1 MDIRRP
7 LFQAIASALAGILF
21 LNPIVATAAQLA
33 VDAAAGGNTQIGA
46 AGNGVPIVNIA
57 TPNGA
62 GLSHNK
68 FSDFNVGPQGLILN
82 NATGKTQATQL
93 GGIVVG
99 NPNLK
104 GQAAQKILNEVT
116 GGSPS
121 HLQGYTEV
129 AGQGAHVIVANPNGI
144 TCSGCGFINTP
155 RATLATGKPILNGE
169 RLQGYDVDGGAI
181 SIDGAGLNASNID
194 RFELITRS
202 AKLNA
207 DLYARQLTVVA
218 GRNQVDAETL
228 AATPKPDNGS
238 AKPQLAID
246 SAALGGMYANTIR
259 LVGTEAG
266 VGVRLAGNM
275 AASAGDIRIDA
286 NGKLELAQTAASGNL
301 ALKGQDVALNG
312 PVYAGG
318 SANIQ
323 AGGTLSNAQSLAASS
338 TIALQANQLNN
349 SGVIEAGVNPDNSRN
364 GQGDVTL
371 TAQGVRNTGT
381 VLASRTLQANV
392 GGTLDNQGGT
402 LKGSSTALSTG
413 SLDNRQ
419 GRLLA
424 GGQLS
429 LNAARLDNR
438 NGKAVATALQ
448 VTGGTLDNRLGLF
461 SADQALSLDLAS
473 IDNSGQGTLI
483 SNGTLQAK
491 VSQRLDNHA
500 NGLLSAKGALGV
512 QAGALDNRGGALL
525 SDAGLSLSGG
535 SLNNSAQGVVSGKG
549 AVQVDLDQLDNSQ
562 GGTLNS
568 DAGLQLH
575 ANQVNNAS
583 QGSIAAKGNLQ
594 ADIGNLQQQGGEL
607 LSQGA
612 LDLTVG
618 QLDNGNG
625 GLLAANQGV
634 TLHGGDLLNQ
644 GGEISSKAGVAV
656 RADSLDNS
664 GGKLIGDAGLTLDV
678 QRLVNR
684 QGNLSGRA
692 GLSLQGG
699 SLDNSQGGLLS
710 SQGDIRLQ
718 LSGALDNHGQGAVLS
733 ERSLTLNAASLNNG
747 GGVLS
752 TAGPLFAR
760 LAGALNNQGGKLLS
774 DAGID
779 LASGDLDNSHGGT
792 LSAAGD
798 IQLQTARLDNSQA
811 GRIVTD
817 AGIHLASAQLDNSQ
831 GGSLSARGAIDGRVS
846 GLDQHGGGQLVSQ
859 TGIDL
864 DLQGGALNNASAG
877 LITTPGALLLRNAG
891 SIDNRGGEISSDR
904 AFTLATGNLLNQG
917 GKILSA
923 DRLQVQGAA
932 VNNSQGGVLSGS
944 QGLSVNAAS
953 LDNSQG
959 GTLASRGDLLVRSQ
973 GALDNSGNGA
983 LVAGG
988 QLDVGSASLNNQGGL
1003 LSASGNLLLA
1013 TGNADNRNGKVIAQG
1028 RLDATTANLDNRD
1041 GVLSGQQGLTL
1052 HAGDLRNGSNAVG
1065 QPGGLITSQ
1074 GALDLHAGQFEA
1086 IGGGEVSAKGD
1097 LQLAVAKLIQQQ
1109 AQLIGEGKVRIDLGS
1124 AGQPGDFDNRGG
1136 LLSAGGALQ
1145 VNGLGNLD
1153 NRGGEIS
1160 SAQGFAL
1167 NASGTLDNGDQGRL
1181 ISAGQLTLGAAALRN
1196 ANQGLLSGWQ
1206 GLSVHAASLDN
1217 SAGGTLSSRNGS
1229 LDLSLG
1235 GALDNH
1241 DQGALVSQ
1249 GKVTLAAASLNNAN
1263 GILSTQGDLGL
1274 TLAGDLDNRN
1284 GGLLSAQGALTGS
1297 GAALDNR
1304 GGQISANGVQFDATL
1319 LDNSGGSLSS
1329 RGGLRLGLLGALL
1342 NVGANSKL
1350 ASAGPLNLSAGS
1362 VDNRGGQLVSQGLLS
1377 VLAGRFDNG
1386 AGGTVASQDGLGLTL
1401 SGALLNGQ
1409 DGLIYS
1415 KAGTL
1420 DIGAAS
1426 LDNTAGTLQGQLDT
1440 TLRIQDAAANQ
1451 GGRITSQAGNLDLQA
1466 ASLDNGSGGILSSAA
1481 GWLKLVS
1488 GWFGNNA
1495 GITQAQALDVQATG
1509 GIDNR
1514 NGHLSAVSGDNQIVT
1529 STLDNGNG
1537 GLYAGGLLSLRG
1549 NQLLNQ
1555 SGKVGAG
1562 SLDFGLAGALNNQS
1576 GLIEASNTLTLGA
1589 ASIDNVAGA
1598 IRALGQAPASLAR
1611 SASPSLMQI
1620 TTSGLLNN
1628 NLGRI
1633 EGATSDFSLQSG
1645 SLQNGGGSVLHV
1657 GSGTFGLDLAQA
1669 GLAGGSFTS
1678 NGSLSYQAAS
1688 WTNNAVIQ
1696 ARDLTLDIS
1705 QLSQGS
1711 GGQLLAAQTFSG
1723 SGGDWSNDGLIAS
1736 DGRLDLH
1743 LTGRYSGTG
1752 RLSSLGNLSLG
1763 AGYIGLG
1770 ANASLA
1776 GGGTTSVSSSGSLD
1790 NSGRLTS
1797 AADLKLSAASLNN
1810 DGTLGSAGAL
1820 RIEAANLLNQNGLIF
1835 SGGDMALRVGSFVNR
1850 YADVYSLGALDL
1862 AADDQGNWAS
1872 SVLNSSGSLE
1882 SVGDFSLRAAS
1893 ISNTREG
1900 LSVNDLGVYTARITE
1915 LACDHR
1921 YVGDCEGSNRN
1932 GIFEVVQREKLTV
1945 SGGAA
1950 AQMTSGGNMR
1960 LLGGQLT
1967 NQSSAIAAGG
1977 ALSISVD
1984 SLSNQGVVP
1993 GETQSTRVYVTAR
2006 HTLGVHQDAAN
2017 DFTRQYWFESSDY
2030 DPNNL
2035 SGLQP
2040 TLSHYLSTTESE
2052 ISSLAKSET
2061 LSAGDQS
2068 YAAVIQAAGN
2078 ADIRVGGNLDNT
2090 VVRPGYT
2097 YINPGRNTNTAVG
2110 ASPVSTVVPINAQLP
2125 PSLAQQQINPITLPG
2140 FSLPTGS
2147 NGLFRLSGQSGSG
2160 GSASSVQGPQT
2171 LSFAGQSIGAA
2182 QRQQALDVGNR
2193 QTDGVSAPVA
2203 SAAVSGPSSGALNV
2217 ARVQGLPSSAVPDN
2231 SHKYLIETNPA
2242 LTSLK
2247 SFLSSDYLLGQLGYD
2262 PDRAQKRLGD
2272 GLYEQRLLQQAVV
2285 ARTGQRFIDGMAS
2298 DEALF
2303 KYLMDNAIA

>member
-7 LFQAIASALAGILF
+7 LYQAIASALAGILF

-33 VDAAAGGNTQIGA
+33 VDAAAGGSTQIGA

-93 GGIVVG
+93 GGIIVG

-129 AGQGAHVIVANPNGI
+129 AGQGAHVIVANPNGV

-169 RLQGYDVDGGAI
+169 RLQGYDVDGGEI

-371 TAQGVRNTGT
+371 TAQGVRNAGT

-424 GGQLS
+424 SGQLT
-429 LNAARLDNR
+429 LAGARLDNR
-438 NGKAVATALQ
+438 NGKAIGASIQLN
-448 VTGGTLDNRLGLF
+448 GGALDNRLGLF
-461 SADQALSLDLAS
+461 SADQALTLSLDSL
-473 IDNSGQGTLI
+473 DNSGQGSLV
-483 SNGTLQAK
+483 SEGMLQAS
-491 VSQRLDNHA
+491 VSQRLDN
-500 NGLLSAKGALGV
+500 
-512 QAGALDNRGGALL
+512 R
-525 SDAGLSLSGG
+525 
-535 SLNNSAQGVVSGKG
+535 
-549 AVQVDLDQLDNSQ
+549 
-562 GGTLNS
+562 
-568 DAGLQLH
+568 
-575 ANQVNNAS
+575 
-583 QGSIAAKGNLQ
+583 
-594 ADIGNLQQQGGEL
+594 
-607 LSQGA
+607 
-612 LDLTVG
+612 
-618 QLDNGNG
+618 NG

-634 TLHGGDLLNQ
+634 SVQGGQLLNQ
-644 GGEISSKAGVAV
+644 SGEISSKAGVAV
-656 RADSLDNS
+656 RA
-664 GGKLIGDAGLTLDV
+664 
-678 QRLVNR
+678 
-684 QGNLSGRA
+684 
-692 GLSLQGG
+692 
-699 SLDNSQGGLLS
+699 
-710 SQGDIRLQ
+710 
-718 LSGALDNHGQGAVLS
+718 
-733 ERSLTLNAASLNNG
+733 ASLNN
-747 GGVLS
+747 S
-752 TAGPLFAR
+752 
-760 LAGALNNQGGKLLS
+760 
-774 DAGID
+774 
-779 LASGDLDNSHGGT
+779 
-792 LSAAGD
+792 
-798 IQLQTARLDNSQA
+798 
-811 GRIVTD
+811 
-817 AGIHLASAQLDNSQ
+817 
-831 GGSLSARGAIDGRVS
+831 
-846 GLDQHGGGQLVSQ
+846 GGQLIGQ
-859 TGIDL
+859 GGIDL
-864 DLQGGALNNASAG
+864 DLQGGALNNAGG
-877 LITTPGALLLRNAG
+877 LLGSPGQLRLRNVA
-891 SIDNRGGEISSDR
+891 SLDNQGGEISSDR
-904 AFTLATGNLLNQG
+904 AFTLTTGTLLNQG
-917 GKILSA
+917 GKLLSGE
-923 DRLQVQGAA
+923 RLTLTSGALDNRNA
-932 VNNSQGGVLSGS
+932 GVLSGS

-1041 GVLSGQQGLTL
+1041 GVLSGQQGLDL
-1052 HAGDLRNGSNAVG
+1052 GAGNVLNGASRAG

-1074 GALDLHAGQFEA
+1074 GVLSLRGGRLEST
-1086 IGGGEVSAKGD
+1086 GGGEISAKGE
-1097 LQLAVAKLIQQQ
+1097 LHLSIARLIQQQ
-1109 AQLIGEGKVRIDLGS
+1109 AALIGEGKVRIDLGS
-1124 AGQPGDFDNRGG
+1124 GAQRGDFDNRGG

-1160 SAQGFAL
+1160 GSQGFSIE
-1167 NASGTLDNGDQGRL
+1167 ASGSLDNRDQGRI
-1181 ISAGQLTLGAAALRN
+1181 ISAATLSLQAEQVLN
-1196 ANQGLLSGWQ
+1196 AGLGLLSGWQ
-1206 GLSVHAASLDN
+1206 GLTLNGGRLDN
-1217 SAGGTLSSRNGS
+1217 SAGGTLSSRSGT
-1229 LDLSLG
+1229 LGITLS

-1249 GKVTLAAASLNNAN
+1249 GKLTLAAASLNNAN
-1263 GILSTQGDLGL
+1263 GILSTQGDLDL
-1274 TLAGDLDNRN
+1274 TLAGDLDNSN
-1284 GGLLSAQGALTGS
+1284 GGLLSTQGALTGN
-1297 GAALDNR
+1297 GKVLDNR
-1304 GGQISANGVQFDATL
+1304 GGQISAGSVGYDTTRF
-1319 LDNSGGSLSS
+1319 DNSGGRLVS
-1329 RGGLRLGLLGALL
+1329 RGALRLGLLGALL
-1342 NVGANSKL
+1342 NNGAGSTI
-1350 ASAGPLNLSAGS
+1350 ASGGPLTLGAGS
-1362 VDNRGGQLVSQGLLS
+1362 VENRGGQLASQGLLK
-1377 VLAGRFDNG
+1377 VLAGGFDNS
-1386 AGGTVASQDGLGLTL
+1386 GGSVAAQDNLSFGLG
-1401 SGALLNGQ
+1401 GELLNGQ
-1409 DGLIYS
+1409 AGLLFS
-1415 KAGTL
+1415 QAGAL
-1420 DIGAAS
+1420 DISAS
-1426 LDNTAGTLQGQLDT
+1426 RIANAGGSAQGQAGATLT
-1440 TLRIQDAAANQ
+1440 TSGAIDNQ
-1451 GGRITSQAGNLDLQA
+1451 GGRIGSQAGNLDLQA
-1466 ASLDNGSGGILSSAA
+1466 ASLDNGNGGIIDAA
-1481 GWLKLVS
+1481 KGVLTLVT
-1488 GWFGNNA
+1488 GWFGNHA
-1495 GITQAQALDVQATG
+1495 GTTQAQALDVQASD

-1514 NGHLSAVSGDNQIVT
+1514 DGHLSAVSGDNRIVT
-1529 STLDNGNG
+1529 GDLNNQGG

-1549 NQLLNQ
+1549 KQLLNDGAALGQ
-1555 SGKVGAG
+1555 GGKIGAG
-1562 SLDFGLAGALNNQS
+1562 AIDFSLTGALNNRF
-1576 GLIEASNTLTLGA
+1576 GLIESSNTLNLGA
-1589 ASIDNVAGA
+1589 ASIDNVVGA
-1598 IRALGQAPASLAR
+1598 IRALGQVGSTQV
-1611 SASPSLMQI
+1611 S
-1620 TTSGLLNN
+1620 TSGLLNN
-1628 NLGRI
+1628 NLGRL
-1633 EGATSDFSLQSG
+1633 ESAAENLSLQTG

-1678 NGSLSYQAAS
+1678 NGSLSYQTAS

-1696 ARDLTLDIS
+1696 ARNLTLDIG

-1711 GGQLLAAQTFSG
+1711 GGQLLASQTFSG

-1743 LTGRYSGTG
+1743 LRGGYSGDG
-1752 RLSSLGNLSLG
+1752 RVSSLKSL
-1763 AGYIGLG
+1763 ALTAASVDLG
-1770 ANASLA
+1770 TTASLA
-1776 GGGTTSVSSSGSLD
+1776 GGADTRVTASGSLN

-1820 RIEAANLLNQNGLIF
+1820 RIEAANLLNQNGLIV

-1850 YADVYSLGALDL
+1850 YADVYSLGALDI
-1862 AADDQGNWAS
+1862 AADDAGNRAARLDNLS
-1872 SVLNSSGSLE
+1872 ASLE
-1882 SVGDFSLRAAS
+1882 SQGDMRLNVSALNNARVVLQVDAAGKYTAKIVEVNCYKYFNDENADCSGGKENQVWEITERDKLSVSNASAAAS
-1893 ISNTREG
+1893 IS
-1900 LSVNDLGVYTARITE
+1900 A
-1915 LACDHR
+1915 
-1921 YVGDCEGSNRN
+1921 
-1932 GIFEVVQREKLTV
+1932 
-1945 SGGAA
+1945 
-1950 AQMTSGGNMR
+1950 GGN
-1960 LLGGQLT
+1960 LSINAEQL
-1967 NQSSAIAAGG
+1967 NNASSQIAAGQNLY
-1977 ALSISVD
+1977 ARVD
-1984 SLSNQGVVP
+1984 SLSNQGVVT
-1993 GETQSTRVYVTAR
+1993 GE
-2006 HTLGVHQDAAN
+2006 
-2017 DFTRQYWFESSDY
+2017 
-2030 DPNNL
+2030 
-2035 SGLQP
+2035 
-2040 TLSHYLSTTESE
+2040 
-2052 ISSLAKSET
+2052 SET
-2061 LSAGDQS
+2061 LRVYRSERTRDPETRRDEADAFTERYWLDSQS
-2068 YAAVIQAAGN
+2068 YVNDPSGLAAALSHFIARTEREYPQYGSASQLVQDSQTYAGIIQAAGN
-2078 ADIRVGGNLDNT
+2078 VAIDATSQINNSVIRNHT
-2090 VVRPGYT
+2090 T
-2097 YINPGRNTNTAVG
+2097 YVNPGQQTANTAVG

-2125 PSLAQQQINPITLPG
+2125 PSLAQQQINPLTLPG

-2147 NGLFRLSGQSGSG
+2147 NGLFRLSGQGV
-2160 GSASSVQGPQT
+2160 SAPG
-2171 LSFAGQSIGAA
+2171 AG

-2231 SHKYLIETNPA
+2231 
-2242 LTSLK
+2242 
-2247 SFLSSDYLLGQLGYD
+2247 
-2262 PDRAQKRLGD
+2262 
-2272 GLYEQRLLQQAVV
+2272 
-2285 ARTGQRFIDGMAS
+2285 
-2298 DEALF
+2298 
-2303 KYLMDNAIA
+2303 